1 MTTPTSATI
10 VNTLVAASCIT
21 VGAIAQ
27 NSTRAEKDEAQQQ
40 EMVRQAECDAI
51 AAVYGVDPWR
61 GTSIETLVR
70 QREEAAATNAVA
82 SQSTMGHDFVGSFND
97 GGDDEPAADFSCMD
111 IISYATTNVFE
122 SATNDLEITAFV
134 KTDDSCDFRAQWR
147 EDVMSVGDE
156 LGVLATTN
164 VCFNTPGVSSLV
176 AKTQV
181 PESCRAVEFSLPLI
195 ALPAEWRLI
204 GAQFRVFK
212 LLDSDGDGIADYIE
226 ENFYRT
232 NPYDPDSDDD
242 GLPDGDEIFLGTK
255 PRNPDTDGDGIPD
268 GLELQYGS
276 NPRSMYS
283 KGDGVI
289 DDYTAYLHGLDPTEA
304 DSDGDGVDDIDEIRG
319 RGLFYTNPLCFDT
332 DGDGLS
338 DGDEMYLYD
347 TNPNRADSDNDGLND
362 FMEIFET
369 FSSPNDIDTDGD
381 GIDDHT
387 EWIIG
392 TGLNSRTTKTS
403 LCDVITGHNYDN
415 SSGMLFEF
423 SHDFDVDVTY
433 TGDDWDA
440 DYAVFGLHPPNG
452 GSTTANTLDFANTGP
467 NTSYHNAFTMTF
479 NNGMF
484 RALRTGRYRFRINVD
499 DWANINIDGTII
511 TDDYYTDGINV
522 PGAYVEMLMA
532 AGRDYSVSGLVTSV
546 GGPAKLEFARYV
558 TFTPTDRVQ
567 CRAGFSKPFVMCKS
581 HPNEP
586 MSPEQHVFLRI
597 AAKGGEFGG
606 RLRFRG
612 LGMNKLAGYPISG
625 LNCDTLPSYLDVEA
639 NSSASLLISY
649 RGNSPSA
656 SLDDVKLIAEFE
668 EFQTGYVSVSTTAVS
683 VVRAAMYA
691 DYDRDGDIDSV
702 DKNAWV
708 QGKKLRHWINTNDA
722 NNSTVDGVADLLD
735 FVPIRLD
742 IKELLELLGNN
753 ANSDY
758 RFKVEGPNN
767 AVNCLW
773 TSLSPSNA
781 SSFQYE
787 ECANVGYNLSESV
800 SSAHVA
806 AVGQNMSGDFI
817 EHLRSG
823 INDGVFLI
831 EGKQSCYAPL
841 VFACYRNSDSVL
853 VARVRMPMQISNV
866 QDMYR
871 WINLRS
877 ICGDLSGER
886 TNRCVPNNFPD
897 EESDG
902 KHYVFVHGYNVSAS
916 SARNWGNE
924 MFKRLWQS
932 GSRSMFTA
940 VDWYGDD
947 SRIQIPFGGQVTPNY
962 YINVQHALDSAA
974 ALKNNCVR
982 LSGSKYIIAHSLG
995 NMMASGAICNKGL
1008 DVNKYYMLNAA
1019 VPIEAYDADGV
1030 GENEKRLMTNPEWS
1044 LIHTRFRA
1052 SHWYELFDNSDL
1064 RSRLTWKNF
1073 FGTLSNAV
1081 NFYSSEEDVLQNSN
1095 GRLNLTSAPEYAWA
1109 TQELYKGVWPAL
1121 LPGRNEAGW
1130 SFDDDYDINTVDFI
1144 SLTDDVL
1151 RTKPL
1156 FGRFDAKYM
1165 YLPGVISRKLP
1176 NFNQVM
1182 GDGIPAESFAAGR
1195 NPIPRFDGMN
1205 SCENINMVN
1214 LRPEDVTSR
1223 WSHSFII
1230 EGSFRS
1236 TRGVYLRMM
1245 ED

>member
-10 VNTLVAASCIT
+10 VNALVAASCIT

-40 EMVRQAECDAI
+40 EMVRQVECDAI
-51 AAVYGVDPWR
+51 AAAYGVDPWR
-61 GTSIETLVR
+61 GTSIGTIVR
-70 QREEAAATNAVA
+70 QREEAAATNTVA
-82 SQSTMGHDFVGSFND
+82 SQSTIEPVSVDLFND
-97 GGDDEPAADFSCMD
+97 GGDDEPAESFRCMD
-111 IISYATTNVFE
+111 IISYATTNLVE
-122 SATNDLEITAFV
+122 NATNDLEITAFV
-134 KTDDSCDFRAQWR
+134 KTDDSCDFRAQWQD
-147 EDVMSVGDE
+147 DVMRAGDE

-195 ALPAEWRLI
+195 AFPEEWRLI
-204 GAQFRVFK
+204 GAQFKVMK

-226 ENFYRT
+226 ENFYHT

-242 GLPDGDEIFLGTK
+242 GISDGDEIILGTK
-255 PRNPDTDGDGIPD
+255 PNNPDTDGDGLRD
-268 GLELQYGS
+268 GDELQYGS

-289 DDYTAYLHGLDPTEA
+289 DDYSAYVLRLDPDLA
-304 DSDGDGVDDIDEIRG
+304 DTDGDGINDIDEMRG
-319 RGLFYTNPLCFDT
+319 RDINNTNPLKRDT

-338 DGDEMYLYD
+338 DGVELFLYGTDPRNID
-347 TNPNRADSDNDGLND
+347 TDNDGLSDYDEVVKLHSN
-362 FMEIFET
+362 
-369 FSSPNDIDTDGD
+369 PNRYDTDSD
-381 GIDDHT
+381 GVSDYL

-392 TGLNSRTTKTS
+392 TELTNRTTKNS

-415 SSGMLFEF
+415 SSGKLFEF

-452 GSTTANTLDFANTGP
+452 GSTTTNTLDFANTGP
-467 NTSYHNAFTMTF
+467 NTSYHNAFAMTF

-522 PGAYVEMLMA
+522 PGAYAEKLMV
-532 AGRDYSVSGLVTSV
+532 AGHDYAVSGLVTSV

-558 TFTPTDRVQ
+558 TFMPTDRVQ

-612 LGMNKLAGYPISG
+612 VGMTKLAGYPISG
-625 LNCDTLPSYLDVEA
+625 LDCDTLPSYLDVEA
-639 NSSASLLISY
+639 NSSASLLIPY

-668 EFQTGYVSVSTTAVS
+668 EFQTGYVSVSTAAVS

-722 NNSTVDGVADLLD
+722 DNSTVDGIADLLD

-742 IKELLELLGNN
+742 VKEILDLLGNN
-753 ANSDY
+753 VNRNY
-758 RFKVEGPNN
+758 RFVIEGPSN
-767 AVNCLW
+767 AVNCVW
-773 TSLSPSNA
+773 TSLTPSAANR
-781 SSFQYE
+781 FQF
-787 ECANVGYNLSESV
+787 ESCLDAG
-800 SSAHVA
+800 SDLNSDVA
-806 AVGQNMSGDFI
+806 AAPIAPTNQEMSGNFI
-817 EHLRSG
+817 NHLKNSDDG
-823 INDGVFLI
+823 GVFLM
-831 EGKQSCYAPL
+831 EGRSASYDPL
-841 VFACYRNSDSVL
+841 VFACYRRTDNAV
-853 VARVRMPMQISNV
+853 VARVRMPMRISNIK
-866 QDMYR
+866 DMYR

-877 ICGDLSGER
+877 ICGDSSGER
-886 TNRCVPNNFPD
+886 TNRCVPENFPD
-897 EESDG
+897 DESDG

-916 SARNWGNE
+916 SARSWSSE

-947 SRIQIPFGGQVTPNY
+947 SSIHIPFAGEVTPNY
-962 YINVQHALDSAA
+962 YVNVMHALDSAVQ
-974 ALKNNCVR
+974 LKWMVDM
-982 LSGSKYIIAHSLG
+982 LPGAKYMIAHSLG
-995 NMMASGAICNKGL
+995 NMLVSHAICNCRMG
-1008 DVNKYYMLNAA
+1008 VSKYYMLNAA
-1019 VPIEAYDADGV
+1019 VPIEAYDTNSVNAND
-1030 GENEKRLMTNPEWS
+1030 RLMMTNPDWR
-1044 LIHTRFRA
+1044 LIATRFR
-1052 SHWYELFDNSDL
+1052 STHWHDLFDDSDS
-1064 RSRLTWKNF
+1064 RSRLTWKGF
-1073 FGTLSNAV
+1073 FASLTNAI
-1081 NFYSSEEDVLQNSN
+1081 NFYSSEEEVLRNSD
-1095 GRLNLTSAPEYAWA
+1095 GIMHTVLSAEYAWVN
-1109 TQELYKGVWPAL
+1109 QELRKGVWPML
-1121 LPGRNEAGW
+1121 LPGNNEAGW
-1130 SFDDDYDINTVDFI
+1130 SFNDDYNIDRVEL
-1144 SLTDDVL
+1144 SLLSDGEL
-1151 RTKPL
+1151 KKKPL
-1156 FGRFDAKYM
+1156 FGKFDNNYM
-1165 YLPGVISRKLP
+1165 YQTNAITHRLP
-1176 NFNQVM
+1176 NLYRVL
-1182 GDGIPAESFAAGR
+1182 GDGIPAESFAAGC
-1195 NPIPRFDGMN
+1195 NPIPRFDGVN
-1205 SCENINMVN
+1205 SCENINMAN
-1214 LRPEDVTSR
+1214 WRPEGIIDR
-1223 WSHSFII
+1223 WNHSFII
-1230 EGSFRS
+1230 QGTFRS
-1236 TRGVYLRMM
+1236 TRSVYLRIL